1 MRKGR
6 SLLSPIMVMAVA
18 LVTGGWF
25 LQQGVSQEENIY
37 LQVRLFQEVVD
48 HVTDR
53 FVDPVDRSKLY
64 DSAIDGVLKELD
76 DPHTSFIDAA
86 TWESFRFRS
95 GADSEYGGVGLE
107 ILARENA
114 ITVMNPIP
122 GGPAIRAGIHT
133 GDRIVEIGGQSA
145 REWSTDDAADQ
156 LRGVPGTTIDVVIER
171 PGVVDPIPF
180 TLVRAV
186 IEIRSVPFASMLEGG
201 IGYIPLQ
208 LFSETSAREV
218 GEALDSLVEIG
229 LEGLILDLRQ
239 NPGGLLDQGV
249 AIADL
254 FLDEGVGIVETR
266 GRAQGQNES
275 FNSVRP
281 QRFPALPLVVL
292 VNESSASAAEIVAGA
307 LQDHDRA
314 LVLGA
319 RSFGKGSVQ
328 TLYRLS
334 GGNVLRL
341 TTARW
346 FTPSGR
352 SIQKP
357 HEEQQ
362 ALRAG
367 EGAAMGLAGGSV
379 ALPDTEGQPTFDS
392 MGGRTI
398 FGGGGITPDLAVIPD
413 TLSPREADAVLTLY
427 RQAGILSAE
436 VFNYAVAYVQAHPA
450 LTPGFDLP
458 SGDLQ
463 EFYAR
468 TKKAG
473 LETNRDTFAQAQR
486 FIRFQLEREI
496 ALQAWGPGGR
506 FEQTRDSDLQLFE
519 AAELLRS
526 AEGPLSLFR
535 AAELVEE
542 PKGFA
547 LSSGSEALATSGGLD
562 GE

>member
-1 MRKGR
+1 MRNRR
-6 SLLSPIMVMAVA
+6 SVLAPILVMAVA
-18 LVTGGWF
+18 LATGGWF
-25 LQQGVSQEENIY
+25 LQKGVSQDENIY

-53 FVDPVDRSKLY
+53 FVDPVDPSKLY
-64 DSAIDGVLKELD
+64 DSAVEGVLKELD
-76 DPHTSFIDAA
+76 DPNTSFIDAE
-86 TWESFRFRS
+86 TWDSFRFRS
-95 GADSEYGGVGLE
+95 GADAEYGGVGLE
-107 ILARENA
+107 ILAREDV

-122 GGPAIRAGIHT
+122 GGPAIRAGIRT
-133 GDRIVEIGGQSA
+133 GDHIVEIGGQSA

-156 LRGVPGTTIDVVIER
+156 LRGTPGTSVDVVIER
-171 PGVVDPIPF
+171 PGVTDLIPF

-186 IEIRSVPFASMLEGG
+186 IELRSVPFVSMLDGG

-208 LFSETSAREV
+208 LFSETSTREV
-218 GEALDSLVEIG
+218 REALDSLVQEG
-229 LEGLILDLRQ
+229 LEGLILDLRR

-254 FLDEGVGIVETR
+254 FLDAGVGIVETR
-266 GRAQGQNES
+266 GRARGQNES
-275 FNSVRP
+275 FSAVRP
-281 QRFPALPLVVL
+281 QPFPDLPVVVL
-292 VNESSASAAEIVAGA
+292 VNENSASAAEIVAGA

-314 LVLGA
+314 LVIGA

-328 TLYRLS
+328 TLYRLT

-357 HEEQQ
+357 HDEQR
-362 ALRAG
+362 ALRDG
-367 EGAAMGLAGGSV
+367 EGATMALEGGLV
-379 ALPDTEGQPTFDS
+379 MLPNTEGQPTFDS

-413 TLSPREADAVLTLY
+413 TLSPNESAAVLALY

-436 VFNYAVAYVQAHPA
+436 VFNYAVDYVQDHPG
-450 LTPGFDLP
+450 LTPGFDLAK
-458 SGDLQ
+458 GDLQ
-463 EFYAR
+463 DFY
-468 TKKAG
+468 TDTEKAG
-473 LETNRDTFAQAQR
+473 LEAPYGTFAQAQR
-486 FIRFQLEREI
+486 FVRFQLEREI

-506 FEQTRDSDLQLFE
+506 FEHTRESDTQLLE

-526 AEGPLSLFR
+526 AEGPRSLFR
-535 AAELVEE
+535 AAELVQQ

-547 LSSGSEALATSGGLD
+547 LSSGSEALAISGGFD
-562 GE
+562 RQ

>member
-1 MRKGR
+1 MRNGR
-6 SLLSPIMVMAVA
+6 SFLAPILVMAVA

-25 LQQGVSQEENIY
+25 LQQGVSQDENIY

-64 DSAIDGVLKELD
+64 DSAVEGVLKELG
-76 DPHTSFIDAA
+76 DPNTSFIDAE

-95 GADSEYGGVGLE
+95 GADAEYGGVGLE
-107 ILARENA
+107 ILAREDV

-133 GDRIVEIGGQSA
+133 GDRIVEIGGESA
-145 REWSTDDAADQ
+145 RGWSTDAAADL
-156 LRGVPGTTIDVVIER
+156 LRGTPGTSIAVVIER
-171 PGVVDPIPF
+171 PGVADPIPF
-180 TLVRAV
+180 TLVRAI

-208 LFSETSAREV
+208 LFSETSTREV
-218 GEALDSLVEIG
+218 REALDSLDGEG
-229 LEGLILDLRQ
+229 LQGLILDLRQ

-249 AIADL
+249 AIADM
-254 FLDEGVGIVETR
+254 FLDAGVGIVETR
-266 GRAQGQNES
+266 GRARGQNES
-275 FNSVRP
+275 FSAVHP
-281 QRFPALPLVVL
+281 QRFPDLPLVVL
-292 VNESSASAAEIVAGA
+292 VNENSASASEIVAGA

-357 HEEQQ
+357 HEEQR

-367 EGAAMGLAGGSV
+367 VGAAMGLAGGSV

-398 FGGGGITPDLAVIPD
+398 FGGGGITPDLAVVPD
-413 TLSPREADAVLTLY
+413 TLSRAEAEAVLALY
-427 RQAGILSAE
+427 RQAGVLSSE
-436 VFNYAVAYVQAHPA
+436 IFNHSVAYVQDHPGLA
-450 LTPGFDLP
+450 SGFRLARRDF
-458 SGDLQ
+458 
-463 EFYAR
+463 ERFYTR
-468 TKKAG
+468 IEEAG
-473 LETNRDTFAQAQR
+473 LETDRETFRQAQR

-496 ALQAWGPGGR
+496 ALQAWGPVGR
-506 FEQTRDSDLQLFE
+506 FEQTRDSDTQLVE
-519 AAELLRS
+519 ATELLQS
-526 AEGPLSLFR
+526 AEGPRSLFR
-535 AAELVEE
+535 AAELVRE

-547 LSSGSEALATSGGLD
+547 LSSGSEALATSGGAAR
-562 GE
+562 E

>member
-1 MRKGR
+1 MRNGR
-6 SLLSPIMVMAVA
+6 SVLAPILVMAVA
-18 LVTGGWF
+18 MVTGGWF
-25 LQQGVSQEENIY
+25 LQKGVSQDENIY

-64 DSAIDGVLKELD
+64 DSAIEGVLKELG
-76 DPHTSFIDAA
+76 DPNTSLIDAE
-86 TWESFRFRS
+86 TWDSFRFRS
-95 GADSEYGGVGLE
+95 GADAEYGGVGLE
-107 ILARENA
+107 ILAREDV
-114 ITVMNPIP
+114 ITVMNTIP

-133 GDRIVEIGGQSA
+133 GDHIVEIGGESA
-145 REWSTDDAADQ
+145 LEWSTDAAAEQ
-156 LRGVPGTTIDVVIER
+156 LRGTPGTSIDVVIER
-171 PGVVDPIPF
+171 PGVADPIPF

-186 IEIRSVPFASMLEGG
+186 IELRSVPFASMLDGG

-208 LFSETSAREV
+208 LFSETSTREV
-218 GEALDSLVEIG
+218 REALDSLAREG

-249 AIADL
+249 AIADI
-254 FLDEGVGIVETR
+254 FLDAGVGIVETR

-275 FNSVRP
+275 FNAVRP
-281 QRFPALPLVVL
+281 QRFPDLPLVVL
-292 VNESSASAAEIVAGA
+292 VDGNSASASEIVAGA

-367 EGAAMGLAGGSV
+367 VGAAMGLAGGSV

-398 FGGGGITPDLAVIPD
+398 FGGGGITPDLAVVPD
-413 TLSPREADAVLTLY
+413 TLSEAEAEAVLALY
-427 RQAGILSAE
+427 RQAGVLRSEI
-436 VFNYAVAYVQAHPA
+436 FNYAVAYVQDHPGLA
-450 LTPGFDLP
+450 PSFDLAR
-458 SGDLQ
+458 GDFQ
-463 EFYAR
+463 AFYTR
-468 TKKAG
+468 IEKAG
-473 LETNRDTFAQAQR
+473 LETDRDTFRQAQR

-496 ALQAWGPGGR
+496 ALQAWGPVGR
-506 FEQTRDSDLQLFE
+506 FEQTRDSDKQLVE
-519 AAELLRS
+519 AMELLRS
-526 AEGPLSLFR
+526 AEGPRSLFR
-535 AAELVEE
+535 AAELVQE

-547 LSSGSEALATSGGLD
+547 LSSGSEALATSGGAAR
-562 GE
+562 E

>member
-1 MRKGR
+1 MRNGR
-6 SLLSPIMVMAVA
+6 SFLAPILVMAVA
-18 LVTGGWF
+18 MVTGGWF
-25 LQQGVSQEENIY
+25 LQQGVTQDENIY

-53 FVDPVDRSKLY
+53 YVDPVDRSKLY
-64 DSAIDGVLKELD
+64 DSAVEGVLKQLD
-76 DPHTSFIDAA
+76 DPNTSFIDAE

-95 GADSEYGGVGLE
+95 GADAEYGGVGLE
-107 ILARENA
+107 ILARGDA

-133 GDRIVEIGGQSA
+133 GDRIVEIGGESA
-145 REWSTDDAADQ
+145 REWSTDAAAEQ
-156 LRGVPGTTIDVVIER
+156 LRGTPGTSIDVVIER
-171 PGVVDPIPF
+171 PGVAEPIPF

-186 IEIRSVPFASMLEGG
+186 IELRSVPFATMLEGG

-208 LFSETSAREV
+208 LFSETSTREV
-218 GEALDSLVEIG
+218 GEALDSLAGEG
-229 LEGLILDLRQ
+229 LKGLILDLRQ

-249 AIADL
+249 AIADI
-254 FLDEGVGIVETR
+254 FLDSGVGIVETR
-266 GRAQGQNES
+266 GRARGQNES
-275 FNSVRP
+275 FNAVRP
-281 QRFPALPLVVL
+281 QRFPDLPLVVL
-292 VNESSASAAEIVAGA
+292 VNENSASASEIVAGA

-314 LVLGA
+314 LVIGA

-367 EGAAMGLAGGSV
+367 VGAAMGLAGGSV
-379 ALPDTEGQPTFDS
+379 TLPDTEGQPTFDS

-398 FGGGGITPDLAVIPD
+398 FGGGGITPDLAVVPD
-413 TLSPREADAVLTLY
+413 TLLPAEAKAVLALY
-427 RQAGILSAE
+427 RQAGVLSSE
-436 VFNYAVAYVQAHPA
+436 IFNYAVAYVQDHADLA
-450 LTPGFDLP
+450 PGFNLAR
-458 SGDLQ
+458 GDFRA
-463 EFYAR
+463 FYTR
-468 TKKAG
+468 LENAG
-473 LETNRDTFAQAQR
+473 LETDLETFRQAQR
-486 FIRFQLEREI
+486 FVRFQLEREI
-496 ALQAWGPGGR
+496 ALQAWGASGR
-506 FEQTRDSDLQLFE
+506 FEQTRNSDLQLSE

-526 AEGPLSLFR
+526 AKGPRSLFR
-535 AAELVEE
+535 AAELVQE

-547 LSSGSEALATSGGLD
+547 LSSGSEALATSGGSD
-562 GE
+562 RE